1 VLQKNKI
8 ENSNHSRVENYKDSQ
23 GGISFESINDL
34 SNWLDQQLKELET
47 KHRDFT
53 TMSSVRALLKR

>member
-1 VLQKNKI
+1 
-8 ENSNHSRVENYKDSQ
+8 VENYKDSQ

-34 SNWLDQQLKELET
+34 SNWLDQQLKDLEM

>member
-8 ENSNHSRVENYKDSQ
+8 ENSHHSRVENYKDSQ

-34 SNWLDQQLKELET
+34 SNWLDQQLKALET